1 VSHNL
6 HLASVRKALQPRR
19 EPYRAAPIA
28 RGKYIGLRK
37 IDAERASWIATA
49 RDAEARFERTVY
61 KVDFGRIARETA
73 HASPKGLARRARH
86 PEGVGQSHAH
96 RAEFNE

>member
-1 VSHNL
+1 V
-6 HLASVRKALQPRR
+6 
-19 EPYRAAPIA
+19 APIA

-61 KVDFGRIARETA
+61 KVDFGRIAFAKLRTPHLEAWRDGLVISKASANRMLTA
-73 HASPKGLARRARH
+73 LKAALYLAVTCRAWRH
-86 PEGVGQSHAH
+86 CKSLAGVPG
-96 RAEFNE
+96 R